1 MTYVLL
7 LVIINARKSSIYLAD
22 FSYLTVIQINSFS
35 LNCQNLTCTLGL
47 DDPTQTHSSLLLI
60 QLHRIFLKSEKN
72 QWPRSKLAYFK
83 NPTALSQDTSATCSP
98 LNFAI
103 GTRCQALKKGFPAK
117 GLFTHI
123 TQGPTNTPPW
133 SLLSRIDAQARKLRM
148 NKSYT
153 GLQPKNFG
161 TSLLGQGLLICLTG
175 VFSTPSR
182 TFSFVHVHWSPSFLT
197 ALSHPPLA

>member
-1 MTYVLL
+1 MLTICLLFGLLWRNLAFPSFDFRMSKFNLMLFNSISPLLIYTFLMTYVLL

-22 FSYLTVIQINSFS
+22 FGYLTVIQINSFS

-60 QLHRIFLKSEKN
+60 QLHRIFLKSKKN

-133 SLLSRIDAQARKLRM
+133 SLLSRIDA
-148 NKSYT
+148 
-153 GLQPKNFG
+153 
-161 TSLLGQGLLICLTG
+161 
-175 VFSTPSR
+175 
-182 TFSFVHVHWSPSFLT
+182 
-197 ALSHPPLA
+197 

>member
-22 FSYLTVIQINSFS
+22 FGYLTVIQINSFS

-133 SLLSRIDAQARKLRM
+133 SLLSRIDARLVNFEWTNPTRASNPKILVHLSWAKASLFAWQGCFLLPQELFPLCM
-148 NKSYT
+148 YT
-153 GLQPKNFG
+153 GRRAF
-161 TSLLGQGLLICLTG
+161 
-175 VFSTPSR
+175 
-182 TFSFVHVHWSPSFLT
+182 
-197 ALSHPPLA
+197 